1 MNHSGTPNGVGA
13 VKSSARSLDILELLA
28 GYRDGLTLSEIC
40 EERGW
45 PKSSTL
51 ALLRT
56 LRQRD
61 YLADGQR
68 PRSYRLGPQVA
79 QLGAAYLAGVDLVRI
94 GQEVVHAVSRR
105 CDETVHLATLDG
117 SDVLYVAKEEGTG
130 QVRMVSAVGKRIP
143 AHGTGVGKMLLSG
156 LSGEELARRLPVG
169 RPLATMTATTI
180 TDRAALFAELDATRR
195 RGYAIDNGES
205 TLGLRCLAAPVYD
218 ASGRMVAAMSVSV
231 PSPRFTVERASWLLE
246 VIREGAA
253 DLSRRLGGTPP
264 PAEGESLATVPEA
277 LFAVATS

>member
-1 MNHSGTPNGVGA
+1 MNDSGTPNGVGA

-56 LRQRD
+56 LRQRN
-61 YLADGQR
+61 YLADGRR

-79 QLGAAYLAGVDLVRI
+79 LLGAAYLAGVDLVRI

-156 LSGEELARRLPVG
+156 LSGEELARRLPAG
-169 RPLATMTATTI
+169 RPLAALTATTI

-218 ASGRMVAAMSVSV
+218 ANGRMVAAMSVSV
-231 PSPRFTVERASWLLE
+231 PSPRFTAERASWLLD
-246 VIREGAA
+246 VIRDGAA

-264 PAEGESLATVPEA
+264 PADIDSRATLPEA